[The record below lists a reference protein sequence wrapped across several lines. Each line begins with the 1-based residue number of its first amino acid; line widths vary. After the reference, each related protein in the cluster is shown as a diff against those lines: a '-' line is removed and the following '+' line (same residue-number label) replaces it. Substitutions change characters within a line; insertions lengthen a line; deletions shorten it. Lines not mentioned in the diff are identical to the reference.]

1 VVVVVHLG
9 TAAQAVGQVQA
20 VLAVAD
26 KEQTAQA
33 RVRTELQIL
42 AAVAVEA
49 IALLVETADP
59 ELSLFATEFRTDLLR
74 FHLMQMAELVAMLR

>member
-20 VLAVAD
+20 VMAAAG

-49 IALLVETADP
+49 IALSVETVDP
-59 ELSLFATEFRTDLLR
+59 EL
-74 FHLMQMAELVAMLR
+74 

>member
-20 VLAVAD
+20 VLAVAG

-42 AAVAVEA
+42 AAAAVEA
-49 IALLVETADP
+49 IALSVETVDP
-59 ELSLFATEFRTDLLR
+59 EL
-74 FHLMQMAELVAMLR
+74 

>member
-20 VLAVAD
+20 ALAVAG
-26 KEQTAQA
+26 KEQTALAQ
-33 RVRTELQIL
+33 VRTELQIL
-42 AAVAVEA
+42 VAVVVEA

-59 ELSLFATEFRTDLLR
+59 ELSLFDTEFRTVPHY
-74 FHLMQMAELVAMLR
+74 FHLMQMAELVAMPR

>member
-1 VVVVVHLG
+1 
-9 TAAQAVGQVQA
+9 
-20 VLAVAD
+20 LAVAG

-59 ELSLFATEFRTDLLR
+59 ELSLFATEFRTVPHY

>member
-20 VLAVAD
+20 VLAVAG

-49 IALLVETADP
+49 IALSVETVDP
-59 ELSLFATEFRTDLLR
+59 EL
-74 FHLMQMAELVAMLR
+74 

>member
-1 VVVVVHLG
+1 VAVAVHLG
-9 TAAQAVGQVQA
+9 MAARVVGLVQV
-20 VLAVAD
+20 VLVAAG

-49 IALLVETADP
+49 IALSVETVDP
-59 ELSLFATEFRTDLLR
+59 EL
-74 FHLMQMAELVAMLR
+74 

>member
-1 VVVVVHLG
+1 VAVHLG

-20 VLAVAD
+20 VLAVAG

-33 RVRTELQIL
+33 RVRTELLIL

-49 IALLVETADP
+49 IALSVETVDP
-59 ELSLFATEFRTDLLR
+59 EL
-74 FHLMQMAELVAMLR
+74 

>member
-1 VVVVVHLG
+1 VAVHLG

-20 VLAVAD
+20 VLAVAG

-49 IALLVETADP
+49 IALSVETVDP
-59 ELSLFATEFRTDLLR
+59 ELSLFDTEFRTDLLH
-74 FHLMQMAELVAMLR
+74 FHLMRMAELVATLR